1 MLLMSGPKKKKSIFQ
16 TRSLQKYPLINPIGL
31 CSDFLKLS
39 GRIWRGN
46 CTVVRLCVL
55 RQIHVMDIIM
65 VNLFSRLFS
74 AVKGNWI
81 IMVLCSVNLAQVKFE
96 QVYKGVWMIHFWI
109 SLHQNDPSRHHH
121 ITCYRTASAQFLLP
135 CCHLSYFIAAVIEL

>member
-1 MLLMSGPKKKKSIFQ
+1 MPVYTYSYIYFLLKNNNVINEWSKKKKSIFQ

-96 QVYKGVWMIHFWI
+96 QVYKGVCMIH
-109 SLHQNDPSRHHH
+109 S
-121 ITCYRTASAQFLLP
+121 
-135 CCHLSYFIAAVIEL
+135 